1 MYQIKSMRE
10 SFHLIRK
17 LTFSRVL
24 NALVLILGYYTSRIT
39 RQPIQWGEPISL
51 SIEPTTACNL
61 GCPECP
67 SGLKMFTRP
76 TGNLSPELFEK
87 IINQIHKKLIYLTFY
102 FQGEPFINKHFL
114 QMVKYASEKGIFTST
129 STNAHFINEKVAKE
143 IVHSGLDRLII
154 SLDGTTQEVYEQ
166 YRIHGKVDK
175 VLEGTRNIMEAKRRL
190 NSQTPQVV
198 FQFLVVKHNEHQID
212 EVHRLAKELGV
223 DKVALKTAQIYDYKN
238 GSPLL
243 PSDQKY
249 SRYRMKDDGT
259 YEIKNRLRNHCWRL
273 WHSAVITW
281 DGDIVP
287 CCFDKD
293 AKYKMGTLQNH
304 TFQDIWHNDTYKGFR
319 NAIIQ
324 SRKNID
330 ICQNCT
336 EGTKVWM

>member
-1 MYQIKSMRE
+1 MLQDNI
-10 SFHLIRK
+10 HLLKK
-17 LTFSRVL
+17 LTFKRVA
-24 NALVLILGYYTSRIT
+24 NALKLVSGYYASRIT
-39 RQPIQWGEPISL
+39 KKPIQWGEPISL

-67 SGLKMFTRP
+67 SGLKMFSRP
-76 TGNLSPELFEK
+76 TGNLDPKLFEK
-87 IINQIHKKLIYLTFY
+87 IIDQVYQRLIYLTFY
-102 FQGEPFINKHFL
+102 FQGEPFINKSFL
-114 QMVKYASEKGIFTST
+114 KMVKYASDKKIFTST
-129 STNAHFINEKVAKE
+129 STNAHFIDEKVAEE
-143 IVHSGLDRLII
+143 IIHSGLDQLII
-154 SLDGTTQEVYEQ
+154 SMDGTTQEVYEQ
-166 YRIHGKVDK
+166 YRVHGELDK
-175 VLEGTRNIMEAKRRL
+175 VLQGTENIIAAKKRL
-190 NSQTPQVV
+190 KSSTPKVI

-212 EVHRLAKELGV
+212 DLHQLANKMGV

-249 SRYRMKDDGT
+249 SRYKLNSKGE
-259 YEIKNRLRNHCWRL
+259 YEIKSKLHNHCWRL

-293 AKYKMGTLQNH
+293 ATYKMGTLENN

-319 NAIIQ
+319 NSIIQ

>member
-1 MYQIKSMRE
+1 MLQDNI
-10 SFHLIRK
+10 HLLKK
-17 LTFSRVL
+17 LTFKRVA
-24 NALVLILGYYTSRIT
+24 NALKLVSGYYVSRFT
-39 RQPIQWGEPISL
+39 KKPIQWGEPISL

-67 SGLKMFTRP
+67 SGLKMFSRP
-76 TGNLSPELFEK
+76 TGNLDPKLFEK
-87 IINQIHKKLIYLTFY
+87 IIDQVYQRLIYLTFY
-102 FQGEPFINKHFL
+102 FQGEPFINQSFL
-114 QMVKYASEKGIFTST
+114 KMVKYASDKKIFTST
-129 STNAHFINEKVAKE
+129 STNAHFIDEKVAEE
-143 IVHSGLDRLII
+143 IIHSGLDQLII
-154 SLDGTTQEVYEQ
+154 SMDGTTQEVYEQ
-166 YRIHGKVDK
+166 YRVHGELDK
-175 VLEGTRNIMEAKRRL
+175 VLQGTGNIIAAKKRL
-190 NSQTPQVV
+190 KSSTPKVI

-212 EVHRLAKELGV
+212 DLHHLANKMGV
-223 DKVALKTAQIYDYKN
+223 DEVALKTAQIYDYKN

-249 SRYRMKDDGT
+249 SRYKLNSKGE
-259 YEIKNRLRNHCWRL
+259 YEIKSKLHNHCWRL

-293 AKYKMGTLQNH
+293 ATYKMGTLENN

-319 NAIIQ
+319 NSIIQ

>member
-1 MYQIKSMRE
+1 MRE

-17 LTFSRVL
+17 LTFSKIL
-24 NALVLILGYYTSRIT
+24 NALVLIIGYYASRIT
-39 RQPIQWGEPISL
+39 RQSIQWGEPISL

-87 IINQIHKKLIYLTFY
+87 IIGQIHKKLIYLTFY

-114 QMVKYASEKGIFTST
+114 KMVKYASDKGIFTST
-129 STNAHFINEKVAKE
+129 STNAHFIDDKVAEE

-175 VLEGTRNIMEAKRRL
+175 VLEGTKNIIQAKKKL

-212 EVHRLAKELGV
+212 EVHQLANDLGV

-243 PSDQKY
+243 PADQKY
-249 SRYRMKDDGT
+249 SRYRMKNDGT
-259 YEIKNRLRNHCWRL
+259 YEIKNKLRNHCWRL

-293 AKYKMGTLQNH
+293 AKYKMGTLQDH

>member
-1 MYQIKSMRE
+1 MSDNLHIIKKLSISRIVNAIK
-10 SFHLIRK
+10 LI
-17 LTFSRVL
+17 S
-24 NALVLILGYYTSRIT
+24 GYYVSRIT
-39 RQPIQWGEPISL
+39 RKPIQWGEPISL

-76 TGNLSPELFEK
+76 TGNLEPKLFEK
-87 IINQIHKKLIYLTFY
+87 IIDQVHRKLIYLTFY
-102 FQGEPFINKHFL
+102 FQGEPFIHKSFL
-114 QMVKYASEKGIFTST
+114 QMVKYASDKKIFTST
-129 STNAHFINEKVAKE
+129 STNAHFIDEEVAEE
-143 IVHSGLDRLII
+143 IIASGLDKLII
-154 SLDGTTQEVYEQ
+154 SMDGTTQETYEK
-166 YRIHGKVDK
+166 YRVHGEIDK
-175 VLEGTRNIMEAKRRL
+175 VLEGTKNIIAAKKRL
-190 NSQTPQVV
+190 HSSTPKVV

-212 EVHRLAKELGV
+212 DLYALADKMGV

-243 PSDQKY
+243 PTNQKY
-249 SRYRMKDDGT
+249 SRYKKNKEGQF
-259 YEIKNRLRNHCWRL
+259 EIKNKLHNHCWRL

-293 AKYKMGTLQNH
+293 AKYKMGVLKNQS
-304 TFQDIWHNDTYKGFR
+304 FQEVWNNNTYRNFR
-319 NAIIQ
+319 NSIIQ

-336 EGTKVWM
+336 EGTSVIL

>member
-1 MYQIKSMRE
+1 MHE
-10 SFHLIRK
+10 SLHLIRK
-17 LTFSRVL
+17 LTLSRVF
-24 NALVLILGYYTSRIT
+24 NALLLIIGYYASRIT
-39 RQPIQWGEPISL
+39 KKPIQWGEPISL

-76 TGNLSPELFEK
+76 TGNLDPKLFEK
-87 IINQIHKKLIYLTFY
+87 IIDQIHKRLIYLTFY
-102 FQGEPFINKHFL
+102 FQGEPFINKNFL
-114 QMVKYASEKGIFTST
+114 KMVKYASQKGIFTST
-129 STNAHFINEKVAKE
+129 STNAHFIDEKVAE
-143 IVHSGLDRLII
+143 DIIHSGLDRLII
-154 SLDGTTQEVYEQ
+154 SMDGTTQETYEQ
-166 YRIHGKVDK
+166 YRVHGKLGK
-175 VLEGTRNIMEAKRRL
+175 VLTGTENIINAKKRL
-190 NSQTPQVV
+190 GSQTPQVV

-212 EVHRLAKELGV
+212 DLHELANKMGV

-243 PSDQKY
+243 PTNLKY
-249 SRYRMKDDGT
+249 SRYIQNESGQ
-259 YEIKNRLRNHCWRL
+259 YQIKNKLRNHCWRL

-293 AKYKMGTLQNH
+293 AKYKMGTLQDH
-304 TFQDIWHNDTYKGFR
+304 TFQDIWNNKTYKGFR
-319 NAIIQ
+319 NSIIQ

>member
-1 MYQIKSMRE
+1 MLQDNI
-10 SFHLIRK
+10 HLVKK
-17 LTFSRVL
+17 LTYKRIT
-24 NALVLILGYYTSRIT
+24 NALKLITGYYVSRIT
-39 RQPIQWGEPISL
+39 KKPIQWGEPISL

-67 SGLKMFTRP
+67 SGLKMFSRP
-76 TGNLSPELFEK
+76 TGNLDPKLFEK
-87 IINQIHKKLIYLTFY
+87 IIDQIHQKLIYLTFY
-102 FQGEPFINKHFL
+102 FQGEPFINKQFL
-114 QMVKYASEKGIFTST
+114 KMVKYASDKKIFTST
-129 STNAHFINEKVAKE
+129 STNAHFIDDKVAE
-143 IVHSGLDRLII
+143 DIIHSGLDQLII
-154 SLDGTTQEVYEQ
+154 SMDGTTQEVYEQ
-166 YRIHGKVDK
+166 YRVHGELNK
-175 VLEGTRNIMEAKRRL
+175 VLEGTENIIAAKKRL
-190 NSQTPQVV
+190 NSSTPKVI

-212 EVHRLAKELGV
+212 DLHHLADKMGV
-223 DKVALKTAQIYDYKN
+223 DEVALKTAQIYDYKN

-249 SRYRMKDDGT
+249 SRYKLNHKGE
-259 YEIKNRLRNHCWRL
+259 YEIKSKLQNHCWRL

-293 AKYKMGTLQNH
+293 AKYKMGTLQNN
-304 TFQDIWHNDTYKGFR
+304 TFQDIWHNDTYRGFR
-319 NAIIQ
+319 NSIIQ

>member
-1 MYQIKSMRE
+1 MRE

-17 LTFSRVL
+17 LTFSRIL
-24 NALVLILGYYTSRIT
+24 NALVLIIGYYASRIT
-39 RQPIQWGEPISL
+39 RKPIQWGEPISL
-51 SIEPTTACNL
+51 SVEPTTACNL

-87 IINQIHKKLIYLTFY
+87 IISQIHKKLIYLTFY

-114 QMVKYASEKGIFTST
+114 KMVKYASDKGIFTST
-129 STNAHFINEKVAKE
+129 STNAHFIDDKVAEE

-154 SLDGTTQEVYEQ
+154 SLDGTTQDVYEQ

-175 VLEGTRNIMEAKRRL
+175 VLEGTKNIIQAKKKL

-212 EVHRLAKELGV
+212 EIHQLANDLGV
-223 DKVALKTAQIYDYKN
+223 NKVALKTAQIYDYKN

-243 PSDQKY
+243 PTDQKY
-249 SRYRMKDDGT
+249 SRYRMKNDGT
-259 YEIKNRLRNHCWRL
+259 YEIKNKLRNHCWRL

-293 AKYKMGTLQNH
+293 AKYKMGTLQEH

-319 NAIIQ
+319 NVIIQ

>member
-1 MYQIKSMRE
+1 MRE

-17 LTFSRVL
+17 LTFSRIL
-24 NALVLILGYYTSRIT
+24 NALVLIIGYYASRIT

-87 IINQIHKKLIYLTFY
+87 IISQIHKKLIYLTFY

-114 QMVKYASEKGIFTST
+114 KMVKYASDKGIFTST
-129 STNAHFINEKVAKE
+129 STNAHFIDNKVAEE
-143 IVHSGLDRLII
+143 IVHSGLDQLII

-175 VLEGTRNIMEAKRRL
+175 VLEGTKNIIQAKKKL

-212 EVHRLAKELGV
+212 EVHQLANDLGV

-243 PSDQKY
+243 PTDQKY
-249 SRYRMKDDGT
+249 SRYRMKNDGT
-259 YEIKNRLRNHCWRL
+259 YEIKNKLRNHCWRL

-293 AKYKMGTLQNH
+293 AKYKMGTLQDH

>member
-1 MYQIKSMRE
+1 MLQDNI
-10 SFHLIRK
+10 HLVKK
-17 LTFSRVL
+17 LTFKRVA
-24 NALVLILGYYTSRIT
+24 NAIKLVTGYYVSRIT
-39 RQPIQWGEPISL
+39 KKPIQWGEPISL

-67 SGLKMFTRP
+67 SGLKMFSRP
-76 TGNLSPELFEK
+76 TGNLDPKLFEK
-87 IINQIHKKLIYLTFY
+87 IIDQVHQKLIYLTFY
-102 FQGEPFINKHFL
+102 FQGEPFINKQFL
-114 QMVKYASEKGIFTST
+114 KMVKYASDKKIFTST
-129 STNAHFINEKVAKE
+129 STNAHFIDKKVAEE
-143 IVHSGLDRLII
+143 IIESGLDQLII
-154 SLDGTTQEVYEQ
+154 SMDGTTQEVYEQ
-166 YRIHGKVDK
+166 YRVHGELDK
-175 VLEGTRNIMEAKRRL
+175 VLQGTENIIAAKKRL
-190 NSQTPQVV
+190 NSSTPKVI

-212 EVHRLAKELGV
+212 DLHHLANKMGV
-223 DKVALKTAQIYDYKN
+223 DEVALKTAQIYDYKN

-243 PSDQKY
+243 PTDQKY
-249 SRYRMKDDGT
+249 SRYKLNANGE
-259 YEIKNRLRNHCWRL
+259 YEIKSKLHNHCWRL

-293 AKYKMGTLQNH
+293 AKYQMGTLEKH

-319 NAIIQ
+319 NSIIQ

>member
-1 MYQIKSMRE
+1 MHDNFQLFSKL
-10 SFHLIRK
+10 SFSK
-17 LTFSRVL
+17 VL
-24 NALVLILGYYTSRIT
+24 NALQLILGYYFSRIT
-39 RQPIQWGEPISL
+39 RKPIQWGEPISL

-67 SGLKMFTRP
+67 SGLKQFSRP
-76 TGNLSPELFEK
+76 TGNLDPKLFEK
-87 IINQIHKKLIYLTFY
+87 IINQVSKKLIYLTFY
-102 FQGEPFINKHFL
+102 FQGEPFINKNFL
-114 QMVKYASEKGIFTST
+114 RMVKYASDRKIFTST
-129 STNAHFINEKVAKE
+129 STNAHFIDEKVAEE
-143 IVHSGLDRLII
+143 IIHSGLDRLII
-154 SLDGTTQEVYEQ
+154 SMDGTTQEVYEQ
-166 YRIHGKVDK
+166 YRVHGALDK
-175 VLEGTRNIMEAKRRL
+175 VLVGTQNIIAAKKRL
-190 NSQTPQVV
+190 NSATPKVI

-212 EVHRLAKELGV
+212 DLHALADKLGV
-223 DKVALKTAQIYDYKN
+223 DEVALKTAQIYDYKK

-243 PSDQKY
+243 PTDQKY
-249 SRYRMKDDGT
+249 SRYKLNTKGE
-259 YEIKNRLRNHCWRL
+259 YEIKNKLHNHCWRL

-293 AKYKMGTLQNH
+293 AKYQMGKLESH

-319 NAIIQ
+319 NSIIQ

>member
-1 MYQIKSMRE
+1 MLQDNI
-10 SFHLIRK
+10 HLLKK
-17 LTFSRVL
+17 LTFKRVA
-24 NALVLILGYYTSRIT
+24 NALKLVSGYYASRIT
-39 RQPIQWGEPISL
+39 KKPIQWGEPISL

-67 SGLKMFTRP
+67 SGLKIFSRP
-76 TGNLSPELFEK
+76 TGNLDPKLFEK
-87 IINQIHKKLIYLTFY
+87 IIDQVYQRLIYLTFY
-102 FQGEPFINKHFL
+102 FQGEPFINKSFL
-114 QMVKYASEKGIFTST
+114 KMVKYASDKKIFTST
-129 STNAHFINEKVAKE
+129 STNAHFIDKKVAEE
-143 IVHSGLDRLII
+143 IIHSGLDQLII
-154 SLDGTTQEVYEQ
+154 SMDGTTQEVYEQ
-166 YRIHGKVDK
+166 YRVHGELDK
-175 VLEGTRNIMEAKRRL
+175 VLQGTENIIAAKKRL
-190 NSQTPQVV
+190 KSSTPKVI

-212 EVHRLAKELGV
+212 DLHHLANKMGV
-223 DKVALKTAQIYDYKN
+223 DEVELKTAQIYDYKN

-243 PSDQKY
+243 PTDQKY
-249 SRYRMKDDGT
+249 SRYKLNSKGE
-259 YEIKNRLRNHCWRL
+259 YEIKSKLHNHCWRL

-293 AKYKMGTLQNH
+293 ATYKMGTLENN

-319 NAIIQ
+319 NSIIQ